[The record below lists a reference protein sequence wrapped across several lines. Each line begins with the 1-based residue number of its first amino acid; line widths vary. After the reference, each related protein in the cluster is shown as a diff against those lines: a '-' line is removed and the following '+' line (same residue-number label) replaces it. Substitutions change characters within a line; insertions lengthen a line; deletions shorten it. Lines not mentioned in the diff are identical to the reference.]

1 MSEHTLIHALL
12 RLFLLS
18 SFSVDHAGRDLWNV
32 IQSFQL
38 SRETPAAHGNATGAV
53 ATFAIIVASEVISS

>member
-12 RLFLLS
+12 RLFIF
-18 SFSVDHAGRDLWNV
+18 SFFQWNMLGV
-32 IQSFQL
+32 ICGMIQSFQL
-38 SRETPAAHGNATGAV
+38 SRETPAAHGKATGAV